1 MQADLGSRL
10 ASCRSGCD
18 WKSESDRR
26 DGCRFGNAVK
36 GRCTSTHM
44 GVGDGRDTHLIV
56 Q

>member
-10 ASCRSGCD
+10 ASWRSGCD

-36 GRCTSTHM
+36 GRSRAMEETATYL
-44 GVGDGRDTHLIV
+44 VR
-56 Q
+56 